1 MANQKIQAAVENW
14 YMSGAHF
21 GSSSY
26 FMLDGKKY
34 VILPRY
40 GVSNKEYNK
49 EYDVF
54 EVKTFY
60 IGNAEFEYPHYN
72 EAREPISRIAVVT
85 IPDELINEMSA
96 RRAEAKTHST
106 ELFDEFFS

>member
-60 IGNAEFEYPHYN
+60 IGTTEFEYPHYN
-72 EAREPISRIAVVT
+72 EAHEPINRIAVVT
-85 IPDELINEMSA
+85 IPDEKMSA